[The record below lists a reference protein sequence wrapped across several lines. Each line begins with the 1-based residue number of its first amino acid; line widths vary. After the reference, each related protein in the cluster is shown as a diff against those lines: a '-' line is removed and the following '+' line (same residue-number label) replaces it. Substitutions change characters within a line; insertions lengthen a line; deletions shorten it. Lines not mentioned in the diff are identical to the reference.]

1 MSSGSKLPSIVKF
14 KQVGDSSIGFISIA
28 EGNILPFE
36 VKRVF
41 WTYYTPNDV
50 QRGGH
55 AHEVLEEIITA
66 VSGTV
71 TVATELQN
79 GETQT
84 FTLDSPNIGLF
95 LPPNYWRTLQFSH
108 NAVLLT
114 MASIEYEQSE
124 YIRDYNE
131 FRDGS

>member
-1 MSSGSKLPSIVKF
+1 LSSGSKLPSIVKF